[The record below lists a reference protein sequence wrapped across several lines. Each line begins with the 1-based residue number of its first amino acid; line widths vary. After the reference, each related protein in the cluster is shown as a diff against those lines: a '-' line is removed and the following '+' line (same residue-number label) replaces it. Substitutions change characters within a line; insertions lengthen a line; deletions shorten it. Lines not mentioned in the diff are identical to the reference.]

1 MTSAPGDSV
10 LCLGVKAMVLLAL
23 VFCLVTAEELAA
35 FPGLLKGFNT
45 KNGNQKR
52 GINNKKEFFIL

>member
-23 VFCLVTAEELAA
+23 IFCLVTAEELAA

-45 KNGNQKR
+45 KKGN
-52 GINNKKEFFIL
+52 